1 MNVGRISIENEFG
14 FLKIGGGS
22 YIASMHMLI
31 KSLELWWLVISFI
44 TIAN

>member
-1 MNVGRISIENEFG
+1 MLVELTLKMILG

-22 YIASMHMLI
+22 YIASMHMI
-31 KSLELWWLVISFI
+31 KLLGLWWLVVSFI

>member
-1 MNVGRISIENEFG
+1 MLVELTLKMLLG

-22 YIASMHMLI
+22 YIASMHMFI
-31 KSLELWWLVISFI
+31 KLLELWWLVVLFI